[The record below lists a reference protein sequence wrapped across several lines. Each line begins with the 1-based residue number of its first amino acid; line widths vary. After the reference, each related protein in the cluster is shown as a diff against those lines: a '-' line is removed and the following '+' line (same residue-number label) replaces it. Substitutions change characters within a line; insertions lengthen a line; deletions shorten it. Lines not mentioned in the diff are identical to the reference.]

1 LRWPICLLGMA
12 AYTYDYGT
20 PKVRHVCLD
29 AQIREGTTEFMPIHI
44 MFVDDEPNTVNL
56 VKMAIG
62 LDQPEWIFHS
72 AYDGEQALQIARQTP
87 LDFVMLDISMPG
99 MDGIELCRR
108 LRQLP
113 TTAQSLIVM
122 LTALD
127 TPQRREQ
134 SRAAG
139 ADDFWVKPFRPTQ
152 ISKDIAK
159 LIEARAA
166 RT

>member
-1 LRWPICLLGMA
+1 MA
-12 AYTYDYGT
+12 S
-20 PKVRHVCLD
+20 
-29 AQIREGTTEFMPIHI
+29 HI
-44 MFVDDEPNTVNL
+44 LFVDDEPNTVDV
-56 VKMAIG
+56 VKMLIE

-72 AYDGEQALQIARQTP
+72 AYDGEQALEIAGQTP

-113 TTAQSLIVM
+113 TTAQAPIVM

-134 SRAAG
+134 SKAAG

-152 ISKDIAK
+152 LSKDIAK
-159 LIEARAA
+159 IIRAGA
-166 RT
+166 AKS